1 MHPTLLAQHYI
12 CRAGII
18 MSTELHG
25 CERRPSDEGLARC
38 MNSLQDEYLS
48 EAVVPLQD
56 TEMEIAEAAPSAADQ
71 MRQDV
76 LRLLERL
83 PQDALQPSL
92 WAPATELAWHTL
104 LTSSTVP
111 QVTFAWLCS
120 SSNHAS

>member
-1 MHPTLLAQHYI
+1 MHPSLLVQHQI

-18 MSTELHG
+18 VSTELHS
-25 CERRPSDEGLARC
+25 CERRPPDEGLARC
-38 MNSLQDEYLS
+38 MYSMQDEFLS

-71 MRQDV
+71 MRQDT

-83 PQDALQPSL
+83 PQDALQPSH

-104 LTSSTVP
+104 LTSSTLP
-111 QVTFAWLCS
+111 QVTLA
-120 SSNHAS
+120 